1 MTLGGVSI
9 LPDAFTAF
17 AFVEAN
23 GIATAD
29 VEKFED
35 QVPGDR
41 SAWRAAALGGLSFT
55 LRRILPG
62 IRHHR
67 VLPWRPGL
75 GKRIKKRLEP
85 SLIAK
90 AKFGVSLCYDGAH
103 SYELIPPIHSSSA

>member
-1 MTLGGVSI
+1 MTLGEVSI
-9 LPDAFTAF
+9 FPDAFTAF

-23 GIATAD
+23 GLATAD

-55 LRRILPG
+55 LRRIVPG

-67 VLPWRPGL
+67 GFALALWPWNANQKAIR
-75 GKRIKKRLEP
+75 
-85 SLIAK
+85 AK
-90 AKFGVSLCYDGAH
+90 LDRESKVWR
-103 SYELIPPIHSSSA
+103 